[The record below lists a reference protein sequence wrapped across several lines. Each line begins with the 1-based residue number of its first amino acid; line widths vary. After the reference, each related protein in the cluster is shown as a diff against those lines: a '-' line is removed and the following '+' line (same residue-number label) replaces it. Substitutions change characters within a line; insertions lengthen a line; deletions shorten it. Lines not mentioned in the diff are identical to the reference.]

1 MYNINV
7 HKEHKNYIKLNAKN
21 VHSIHLNMQFDIMYI
36 WGVSKLSLKL
46 GALAYVSIQSKW
58 LKLHEPILYKVGEV

>member
-36 WGVSKLSLKL
+36 
-46 GALAYVSIQSKW
+46 
-58 LKLHEPILYKVGEV
+58 